1 MKALLG
7 VGIGLCLLAG
17 AAAGAGVD
25 CEQGGS
31 PVERMI
37 CEDATLS
44 LLDEK
49 LALIYKSTC
58 RALVVDRQKLRSEQ
72 RQWLLARDDC
82 PDRGCVESAYQKRI
96 QKLEEYMRAGL
107 VGSAINFTG
116 TYESQSRDNTFY
128 ILHFPDGAIRFHFSG
143 MWINPKTQMPNI
155 GEITGLIYLKGDT
168 AIFNSVQS
176 DCRLT
181 LAFFRDRLV
190 VKQQGDCGFGLN
202 VNAADTYT
210 RNSRQAPS
218 FSDVIIGTY

>member
-7 VGIGLCLLAG
+7 LGIGLCLLAG
-17 AAAGAGVD
+17 AALGAGFD
-25 CEQGGS
+25 CEQAALS
-31 PVERMI
+31 VERMI
-37 CEDATLS
+37 CEDETLS

-72 RQWLLARDDC
+72 RQWILARDEC

-96 QKLEEYMRAGL
+96 QKLEEYMQAGL

-116 TYESQSRDNTFY
+116 TYESQRRDNSFY

-143 MWINPKTQMPNI
+143 IWIHPQTRMPAI
-155 GEITGLIYLKGDT
+155 GELTGLIYLKEDT
-168 AIFNSVQS
+168 AIFKGVQS

-181 LAFFRDRLV
+181 LEFFRDRLV
-190 VKQQGDCGFGLN
+190 VKQQGECGFGSN

-210 RNSRQAPS
+210 RKSRQAPS
-218 FSDVIIGTY
+218 FSDVIIGIY